1 MSTRLLVRKRCGI
14 CCILESLS
22 VATTTD
28 VEQMKGGTVH
38 VPRREGVEQVEKE
51 RKIKENIEKEMLDS
65 IPRMLEHL

>member
-1 MSTRLLVRKRCGI
+1 
-14 CCILESLS
+14 
-22 VATTTD
+22 
-28 VEQMKGGTVH
+28 MKGGTVH